1 MSDYKNNKFETKA
14 IHCGQIAE
22 DKTGAVTTPLHMS
35 TTYRVGYPG
44 DESGYVYSRWSNPTR
59 KALQEVLSALENGT
73 EAFAY
78 ASGLAAITAVMHL
91 LEAGDHVVAVD
102 DLYGGTHRLFER
114 LMKKFKLEF
123 SYVDGTNPENFKN
136 AIKENTKLLWIE
148 TPTNP
153 LLKLTDIEAVVEF
166 AKGKDILVAV
176 DNTFATPYIQKPLD
190 LGADIVM
197 HSASKYLGGHCDII
211 GGALIVK
218 DKELAEKLHFN
229 QYAVGGM
236 LAPFDCWLL
245 MRGMK
250 TLHLRMER
258 HSMNAM
264 KIAEF
269 LESEELVEQV
279 YFPGLDG
286 AKVPNH
292 MTMPGGMVSFKLK
305 ADVETVKKFAM
316 STKLFVLAES
326 LGGVESLIN
335 HPALMTHA
343 SIPKEIRE
351 KAGVTDNLL
360 RLSVGVEHIDDLLID
375 LRMAFTAIR
384 ETVKQS

>member
-1 MSDYKNNKFETKA
+1 MSDIKNRKFETNA
-14 IHCGQIAE
+14 IHCGQIRE

-35 TTYRVGYPG
+35 TTYKVGFPG

-59 KALQEVLSALENGT
+59 KALEEVLAALENGT
-73 EAFAY
+73 DAFAY
-78 ASGLAAITAVMHL
+78 ASGLASITAVLHL
-91 LEAGDHVVAVD
+91 LEPGDHVAAVD
-102 DLYGGTHRLFER
+102 DLYGGTHRLFEK

-123 SYVDGTNPENFKN
+123 SYVDGTDAVNFKN
-136 AIKENTKLLWIE
+136 AIQKNTKLFWVE

-153 LLKLTDIEAVVEF
+153 LLKLTDIAKVVSY
-166 AKGKDILVAV
+166 AKGKNIIVAV
-176 DNTFATPYIQKPLD
+176 DNTFATPYIQQPLE

-197 HSASKYLGGHCDII
+197 HSASKYLGGHCDVI

-218 DKELAEKLHFN
+218 DSELAEKLHFN

-236 LAPFDCWLL
+236 LGPFESWLL
-245 MRGMK
+245 MRGIK

-258 HSMNAM
+258 HSLNAM
-264 KIAEF
+264 KIADY
-269 LESEELVEQV
+269 LETVDIVDKV

-286 AKVPNH
+286 SKVPNN
-292 MTMPGGMVSFKLK
+292 MKMPGGMVSFTIN
-305 ADVETVKKFAM
+305 ADLETVKKFTM
-316 STKLFVLAES
+316 STKLFILAES
-326 LGGVESLIN
+326 LGGVESLLN

-351 KAGVTDNLL
+351 KAGVTDGLI
-360 RLSVGVEHIDDLLID
+360 RLSVGVEHIDDLLVD
-375 LRMAFTAIR
+375 LRMAFAAIS